1 MKIKSLSIILVRLIT
16 KSVDNVQQVYQF
28 EYLLKFVKLFPV
40 RLKST
45 VEAEAEDIPNRR
57 KVFDRISKLK
67 LQQLN
72 LVRQLTEVMRK
83 VEPAPNL
90 DLVLKKVEAELK
102 EAIQLSRR

>member
-1 MKIKSLSIILVRLIT
+1 
-16 KSVDNVQQVYQF
+16 
-28 EYLLKFVKLFPV
+28 LLKFVKLFPV
-40 RLKST
+40 RLKSS
-45 VEAEAEDIPNRR
+45 EAETEVEDVPNRR